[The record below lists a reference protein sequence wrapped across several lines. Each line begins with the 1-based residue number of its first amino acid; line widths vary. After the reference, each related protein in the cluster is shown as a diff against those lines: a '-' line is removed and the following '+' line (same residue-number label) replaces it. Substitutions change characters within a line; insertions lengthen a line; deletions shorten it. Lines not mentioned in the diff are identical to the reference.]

1 MINLKNI
8 SNELEPRT
16 GGSTIDTYLTTHPLS
31 NTREWTEEPKDK
43 WTGNVDK
50 KQMKGF
56 NPADRSEKFHIVIAP
71 GETKEFE
78 NEEHALYL
86 YLLYGNPEGHPEKE
100 APVRN
105 WLVEVDEKGVE
116 DKSRQ
121 SLWDKH
127 RKLLPKF

>member
-1 MINLKNI
+1 MIKLKNV

-16 GGSTIDTYLTTHPLS
+16 GGSTIDTFLADHPLT

-56 NPADRSEKFHIVIAP
+56 DPKDKSTKHHIVIAP
-71 GETKEFE
+71 GEVVEFE
-78 NEEHALYL
+78 NEEHAIYL
-86 YLLYGNPEGHPEKE
+86 YLLYGNPESHPEKE
-100 APVRN
+100 APVHN
-105 WLVEVDEKGVE
+105 WLIELDEDDKE
-116 DKSRQ
+116 DKTPQ

-127 RKLLPKF
+127 RKWLPKY